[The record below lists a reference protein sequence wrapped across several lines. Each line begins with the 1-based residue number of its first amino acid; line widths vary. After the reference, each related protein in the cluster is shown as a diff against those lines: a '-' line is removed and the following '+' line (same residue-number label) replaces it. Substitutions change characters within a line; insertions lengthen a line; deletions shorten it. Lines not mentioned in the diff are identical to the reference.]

1 MRILIV
7 DDNEDLADNVAELL
21 DDVGYEVQVAYSA
34 SGALSLLVAEQ
45 CFDYALLDVRM
56 DGMDGVSLW
65 EKIQARCPNTH
76 GLLMTAF
83 SSAQRLQQARDLGVK
98 RILSKPFQPA
108 ELLAALPEVA

>member
-21 DDVGYEVQVAYSA
+21 GDVGYEVQVAYSA
-34 SGALSLLVAEQ
+34 SGALTLLATQE
-45 CFDYALLDVRM
+45 CFDCALLDVRM

-65 EKIQARCPNTH
+65 AQIQAQCPNTR

-83 SSAQRLQQARDLGVK
+83 SSATRLQRAQELGVQ
-98 RILSKPFQPA
+98 RILSKPFRPA